1 MHPRAGSNHRGGFT
15 LIEVALA
22 AAVMAMGVATSI
34 TVLQRG
40 FAMLDT
46 ARNITT
52 AAQIMASQM
61 EQVRMLDWAAVSGYA
76 AGPTTI
82 ALDTIHSGN
91 ASIGNRFSMTRTTSA
106 PAAEMVQVSF
116 TVSWTAYDGRTL
128 SRTMTTYYARY
139 GIHDYIYNGS

>member
-1 MHPRAGSNHRGGFT
+1 MHPRRPRRTPAGFT

-22 AAVMAMGVATSI
+22 AAVMALGIATSI

-40 FAMLDT
+40 FALLDT
-46 ARNITT
+46 ARSTTT

-61 EQVRMLDWAAVSGYA
+61 EQMRMLDWATVSAYPASATTVPIDA
-76 AGPTTI
+76 AFT
-82 ALDTIHSGN
+82 SN
-91 ASIGNRFSMTRTTSA
+91 ASVGTRFSMTRTTST
-106 PAAEMVQVSF
+106 PETDLLQISF
-116 TVSWTAYDGRTL
+116 TVSWTAHDGRTL

>member
-1 MHPRAGSNHRGGFT
+1 MPPRIGSGHRSGFT

-52 AAQIMASQM
+52 AGQIMASQM
-61 EQVRMLDWAAVSGYA
+61 EQVRMLDWATVSGYA

-82 ALDTIHSGN
+82 ALDTIYSGS
-91 ASIGNRFSMTRTTSA
+91 ASIGNRFSMTRTTST
-106 PAAEMVQVSF
+106 PATEMVQVSF